1 MNQLEKY
8 GAEGDEVK
16 RYMDDLKSKMQHV
29 ETLMHDDEDRQNDV
43 LRMKMEARKARRK
56 KLEDR
61 LADVEE
67 VINAS
72 DKEKVQMQEQKLV
85 EI

>member
-16 RYMDDLKSKMQHV
+16 HYMDDLKSKMHNV
-29 ETLMHDDEDRQNDV
+29 ETLMHDDEDRQNDM

-72 DKEKVQMQEQKLV
+72 EKEKVQMQE
-85 EI
+85 

>member
-1 MNQLEKY
+1 
-8 GAEGDEVK
+8 
-16 RYMDDLKSKMQHV
+16 MDDLKNKMSHV
-29 ETLMHDDEDRQNDV
+29 ENLMHDDEDRQNDM

-67 VINAS
+67 VINTS
-72 DKEKVQMQEQKLV
+72 DKEKVRLKE
-85 EI
+85 

>member
-29 ETLMHDDEDRQNDV
+29 ETLMHDDEDRQNDM

-61 LADVEE
+61 LTDVEE

-72 DKEKVQMQEQKLV
+72 DKEKV
-85 EI
+85 

>member
-1 MNQLEKY
+1 
-8 GAEGDEVK
+8 
-16 RYMDDLKSKMQHV
+16 MDDLKNKMSHV
-29 ETLMHDDEDRQNDV
+29 ENLMHDDEDRQNDM

-67 VINAS
+67 VINTS
-72 DKEKVQMQEQKLV
+72 DKEKVRLQE
-85 EI
+85 

>member
-29 ETLMHDDEDRQNDV
+29 ETLMHDDEDRQNDM

-67 VINAS
+67 VITAS
-72 DKEKVQMQEQKLV
+72 DKEKV
-85 EI
+85 

>member
-1 MNQLEKY
+1 
-8 GAEGDEVK
+8 
-16 RYMDDLKSKMQHV
+16 MDDLKNKMSHV
-29 ETLMHDDEDRQNDV
+29 ENLMHDDEDRQNDM

-67 VINAS
+67 VINTS
-72 DKEKVQMQEQKLV
+72 EKEKVRLQE
-85 EI
+85 

>member
-29 ETLMHDDEDRQNDV
+29 ETLMHDDEDRQNDM

-72 DKEKVQMQEQKLV
+72 DKEKV
-85 EI
+85 

>member
-16 RYMDDLKSKMQHV
+16 RYMDDLKNKMSHV
-29 ETLMHDDEDRQNDV
+29 ENLMHDDEDRQNDM

-67 VINAS
+67 VINTS
-72 DKEKVQMQEQKLV
+72 EKEKVRLQE
-85 EI
+85 

>member
-1 MNQLEKY
+1 M
-8 GAEGDEVK
+8 
-16 RYMDDLKSKMQHV
+16 
-29 ETLMHDDEDRQNDV
+29 

-67 VINAS
+67 VINTS
-72 DKEKVQMQEQKLV
+72 DKEKVRLQE
-85 EI
+85 

>member
-16 RYMDDLKSKMQHV
+16 RYMDDLKNKMSHV
-29 ETLMHDDEDRQNDV
+29 ENLMHDDEDRQNDM

-67 VINAS
+67 VINTS
-72 DKEKVQMQEQKLV
+72 DKEKVRLKE
-85 EI
+85 

>member
-1 MNQLEKY
+1 
-8 GAEGDEVK
+8 
-16 RYMDDLKSKMQHV
+16 MDDLKNKMSHV
-29 ETLMHDDEDRQNDV
+29 ENLMHDDEDRQNDM

-67 VINAS
+67 VINTS
-72 DKEKVQMQEQKLV
+72 DKEKVRL
-85 EI
+85 